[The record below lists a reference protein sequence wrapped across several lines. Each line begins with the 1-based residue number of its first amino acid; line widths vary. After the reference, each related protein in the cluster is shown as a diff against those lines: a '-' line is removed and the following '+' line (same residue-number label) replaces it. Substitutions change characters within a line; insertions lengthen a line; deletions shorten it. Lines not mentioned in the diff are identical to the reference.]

1 MDRERILEVVPHYI
15 AMLLALFLMLTVIR
29 VVFGEVSFWI
39 ELAIVVVLAFLYR
52 PLVLRLGIAPSAW
65 EEG

>member
-15 AMLLALFLMLTVIR
+15 AMLLALFLVLTVIR